1 MTTKSLISMAVLT
14 VTICTCGQQSGNAV
28 TPPSSANSPTGT
40 ATLTGVVRFE
50 GQPPKPKTINMA
62 ADPKCAK
69 LHPSPVLLKD
79 VLTDPQGGL
88 QDAVIFVA
96 DGLSETTKEPPNQP
110 VVIEQKGCM
119 YEPHVLAMRTDQRLQ
134 IVNHDPTS
142 HNVHP
147 TPANNREW
155 NKAQPPG
162 SKAEETFSR
171 EEIAVPVKCNIH
183 PWMKGY
189 VAVFKHPYFAVTPKD
204 GTFELRNLPPGTYT
218 IRAWHEQLGSST
230 QKVTVAANERK
241 VINFVFRAQP
251 GT

>member
-28 TPPSSANSPTGT
+28 TPLSSANSPTGT

-50 GQPPKPKTINMA
+50 GQAPKPKTINMA
-62 ADPKCAK
+62 ADPNCAK
-69 LHPSPVLLKD
+69 LHPYPVLLKD
-79 VLTDPQGGL
+79 VLTDAQGGL
-88 QDAVIFVA
+88 QNAVIFIA
-96 DGLSETTKEPPNQP
+96 DGLSETSKEPPNQP

-119 YEPHVLAMRTDQRLQ
+119 YEPHVVAMRADQRLE
-134 IVNHDPTS
+134 IVNNDPTS

-189 VAVFKHPYFAVTPKD
+189 IAVFKHPYFAVTLKD

-230 QKVTVAANERK
+230 QKITVAANERK
-241 VINFVFRAQP
+241 VINFVFKAHL
-251 GT
+251 GM

>member
-1 MTTKSLISMAVLT
+1 
-14 VTICTCGQQSGNAV
+14 
-28 TPPSSANSPTGT
+28 
-40 ATLTGVVRFE
+40 
-50 GQPPKPKTINMA
+50 
-62 ADPKCAK
+62 
-69 LHPSPVLLKD
+69 
-79 VLTDPQGGL
+79 
-88 QDAVIFVA
+88 
-96 DGLSETTKEPPNQP
+96 
-110 VVIEQKGCM
+110 M
-119 YEPHVLAMRTDQRLQ
+119 YEPHVVAMRADQRLE
-134 IVNHDPTS
+134 IVNNDPTS

-189 VAVFKHPYFAVTPKD
+189 IAVFKHPYFAVTLKD

-230 QKVTVAANERK
+230 QKITVAANERK
-241 VINFVFRAQP
+241 VINFVFRAHL